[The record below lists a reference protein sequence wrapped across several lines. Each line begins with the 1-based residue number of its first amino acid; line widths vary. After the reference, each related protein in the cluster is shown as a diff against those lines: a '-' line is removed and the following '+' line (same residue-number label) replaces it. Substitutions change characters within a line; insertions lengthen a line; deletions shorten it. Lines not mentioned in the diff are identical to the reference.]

1 MTLKN
6 GMHLNKYG
14 KTFDNYLLNPNL
26 RMNTNVSNDAIN
38 IIKNNNKI
46 NGPERVIGEGL
57 NFIPGTNIY
66 FGIESIGSAEALK
79 NPYLEE
85 YYKVFGIEKVPGW
98 DWMRLY
104 EPDKI
109 TAIQN
114 IAYDSL
120 NVGYFISSRGKV
132 NSKKYNMIHKG
143 EIDLFKETQSGQ
155 EHISQII

>member
-6 GMHLNKYG
+6 GMHLQYG

-57 NFIPGTNIY
+57 NFIPGTNTY

-79 NPYLEE
+79 NPYLEDTI
-85 YYKVFGIEKVPGW
+85 KC
-98 DWMRLY
+98 
-104 EPDKI
+104 
-109 TAIQN
+109 
-114 IAYDSL
+114 
-120 NVGYFISSRGKV
+120 
-132 NSKKYNMIHKG
+132 
-143 EIDLFKETQSGQ
+143 SG
-155 EHISQII
+155 